1 MKIGIVGAECSGK
14 STLASALHAALQN
27 SYPSVTVITE
37 YLREWTAL
45 HGRPPIAHEQDH
57 VAAEQVLRV
66 QQAQTACVVIDTTP
80 LVTAVYS
87 DVLFHDSSLYKA
99 AVEFQRS
106 LDVTLLLCLDLPW
119 VPDGI
124 QRDGVAMQQ
133 RMDTRLRETL
143 LLHRLPFAS
152 ICGAGPQRLEAALR
166 AIDQADATH
175 RGQRRATQGPAWT
188 WVCETC
194 SDAECEHRMFSRLTQ
209 PHSVRV

>member
-14 STLASALHAALQN
+14 STLASALHSALQN
-27 SYPSVTVITE
+27 SYPSVAVIAE
-37 YLREWTAL
+37 YLREWTTL

-57 VAAEQVLRV
+57 VATAQVLRA

-99 AVEFQRS
+99 GVEFQRS

-119 VPDGI
+119 MPDGI

-133 RMDTRLRETL
+133 RIDTRLREIL

-152 ICGAGPQRLEAALR
+152 ICGAGPQRLDAALR
-166 AIDQADATH
+166 AIDQADATR
-175 RGQRRATQGPAWT
+175 RGQRRATRGPAWT
-188 WVCETC
+188 WACETC
-194 SDAECEHRMFSRLTQ
+194 SDADCEHRMFSRLTQ